1 MGLFSIGK
9 GTVVKKN
16 EPAPAPEHAHEPAAQ
31 SAEDKRQSDS
41 MICYRHLQDELQS
54 EHHGVAMK
62 FYIQNFRR
70 MNELFGFDYCERLLS
85 QILDYLEE
93 QTQCKVYRYV
103 GVEFIVILRGCNQ
116 GRAAAL
122 VEKILNRFESG
133 WEIGDTECICTIH
146 AGLCSYPG
154 YANTVED
161 LLKCLDLA
169 VSHSME
175 SGDNR
180 YAFYDQKMHLIHQRH
195 QAIARNLASALEKHE
210 LEMRYRTTYDVKK
223 GKFTRAEFY
232 IRIFVPELGMV
243 GGVEFIPIA
252 EESGQ
257 IRALMYYVLNETA
270 SKISELL
277 EQNIEFETVAVWISP
292 VLLQQADFVDKVAEV
307 IRRYQIPADKL
318 AIEIDGNDISSSYN
332 TIMDLTTKLSDM
344 GVELI
349 LNNYG
354 SGASGLSQMLDLPV
368 DILKFE
374 RMYIWQ
380 MDNDPQSEPVVEG
393 LIRIAQKLG
402 KRVIAEGVET
412 EHQLELLDRFG
423 CSLRQGFYYA
433 PTIPESLLSSVLGK
447 SMDEC
452 REVLDQERT
461 HLK

>member
-1 MGLFSIGK
+1 
-9 GTVVKKN
+9 
-16 EPAPAPEHAHEPAAQ
+16 
-31 SAEDKRQSDS
+31 
-41 MICYRHLQDELQS
+41 
-54 EHHGVAMK
+54 
-62 FYIQNFRR
+62 
-70 MNELFGFDYCERLLS
+70 
-85 QILDYLEE
+85 
-93 QTQCKVYRYV
+93 
-103 GVEFIVILRGCNQ
+103 
-116 GRAAAL
+116 
-122 VEKILNRFESG
+122 
-133 WEIGDTECICTIH
+133 
-146 AGLCSYPG
+146 
-154 YANTVED
+154 
-161 LLKCLDLA
+161 
-169 VSHSME
+169 
-175 SGDNR
+175 
-180 YAFYDQKMHLIHQRH
+180 MHLIHQRH

-270 SKISELL
+270 SRISELL
-277 EQNIEFETVAVWISP
+277 KQNIEFETVAVWISP

-332 TIMDLTTKLSDM
+332 TIMDLTTQLSDM